1 MYERVDFYSYLLCL
15 LSMSTVNVLASN
27 EENKNN
33 VKSTKRSKNEQKAK
47 KKLRKKCQNFDINT
61 MELISKYNKE
71 MF

>member
-1 MYERVDFYSYLLCL
+1 
-15 LSMSTVNVLASN
+15 MSTVNVLASN

-47 KKLRKKCQNFDINT
+47 KKKLRKKCQNFDINT

-71 MF
+71 MFW